1 MNVCFQDIFYG
12 KFGSICINW
21 KPQVLN
27 EIHKKQKTCLNA
39 IMLYGMFKFFLK
51 YSLFAHGDWVQKSM
65 ISNKSDLIMFTL
77 FLNVFFAGAI
87 CSEVQ
92 SLM

>member
-1 MNVCFQDIFYG
+1 
-12 KFGSICINW
+12 
-21 KPQVLN
+21 
-27 EIHKKQKTCLNA
+27 
-39 IMLYGMFKFFLK
+39 MLYGMFKFFLK